1 MKLPLVFLAFAN
13 DKDNHLPL
21 LEEERKA
28 ITAELIPLA
37 SKQYFQLFSEPS
49 ATTEDLSRYVAEFK
63 DRVLLFHYGGHA
75 ESDKVFLT
83 DQAGDSS
90 GLAQLLGLQSDLKL
104 VFLNGC
110 STREQVEM
118 LFLAGVPAVIAT
130 SVPIADAAARAF
142 AGIFYKA
149 LATKYSLEEAFK
161 LAAADYLLK
170 KGEAV
175 GIYRGIGPSKD
186 AEKEESLPWGLY
198 IQPDREDVLQWKL
211 PVESQSSVIVRG
223 GEFRYQGSRSINQK
237 LIETIANATMPYAE
251 DVRSLIEEARAKE
264 RAPKIRDLRVA
275 VIDSF
280 PTPIGTHLRKLLL
293 SEEIST
299 TRLAK
304 IINVYQV
311 AGKILAFIMMSQ
323 LWDECYKNKKFK
335 WPEGSLGVIQDYFDL
350 DADVEQRYNYIVLT
364 KAISDAL
371 LENQVEPFIEEFKQ
385 LQEEFYQDSNF
396 YSAHLFLE
404 EMKEELRGSITADE
418 IESFCVQAEDHLCE
432 LFKHIGFSA
441 KYTLATIKNIDLLK
455 RRHEEPKYRHHLVIL
470 DKITA
475 AFGVLDET
483 IVTPEYTDN
492 QSVVLLKD
500 EEAVHPY
507 LNLSPFIIDENA
519 LLGQNNSKLFFF
531 RFRENQAL
539 RYILFDNLK
548 DELLISSEKYEEVY
562 TQFINFLRS
571 IELG

>member
-13 DKDNHLPL
+13 DKDDHLPL

-37 SKQYFQLFSEPS
+37 SKQYFQLFTEPS

-63 DRVLLFHYGGHA
+63 DRILVFHYGGHA
-75 ESDKVFLT
+75 DSDKIFLA
-83 DQAGDSS
+83 DQVANPG

-110 STREQVEM
+110 STREQVEL
-118 LFLAGVPAVIAT
+118 LFEAGVPAVIAT
-130 SVPIADAAARAF
+130 TVPIADTAAKAF
-142 AGIFYKA
+142 ANIFYKA
-149 LATKYSLEEAFK
+149 LATQHNLEEAFK
-161 LAAADYLLK
+161 LAAADYFLK
-170 KGEAV
+170 AGEAV
-175 GIYRGIGPSKD
+175 GIYRGIGPQV
-186 AEKEESLPWGLY
+186 EKEDRLPWGLY
-198 IQPDREDVLQWKL
+198 IQEDQESVLQWKL
-211 PVESQSSVIVRG
+211 PIESQASIIVRG
-223 GEFRYQGSRSINQK
+223 GGYSYQGSRSINQK

-251 DVRSLIEEARAKE
+251 DVRSLIEEARAKQRE
-264 RAPKIRDLRVA
+264 PKIRDLRVA

-299 TRLAK
+299 VRLGK

-323 LWDECYKNKKFK
+323 LWDEVHKAKKFK
-335 WPEGSLGVIQDYFDL
+335 WPKGALKVIQDYFDL
-350 DADVEQRYNYIVLT
+350 EPDVEQRYNYIVLT
-364 KAISDAL
+364 KAISDSL
-371 LENQVEPFIEEFKQ
+371 LENKIEPFIEEFKQ

-404 EMKEELRGSITADE
+404 EMKDELRSPIAADE

-455 RRHEEPKYRHHLVIL
+455 SRHEDPQYRHHMVIL

-483 IVTPEYTDN
+483 IVTPDYTDN
-492 QSVVLLKD
+492 LSVVLLKN
-500 EEAVHPY
+500 EEEVHPY

-531 RFRENQAL
+531 RFREDKTL
-539 RYILFDNLK
+539 RYILFDNLN
-548 DELLISSEKYEEVY
+548 DELLISPEKYEEVY
-562 TQFINFLRS
+562 TQFTNFLRI

>member
-28 ITAELIPLA
+28 ITATLIPLA
-37 SKQYFQLFSEPS
+37 SKQYFQLFSEPA
-49 ATTEDLSRYVAEFK
+49 ATTSDLSRYVAEFK
-63 DRVLLFHYGGHA
+63 DRIQLFHYGGHA
-75 ESDKVFLT
+75 ESDKIFLA
-83 DQAGDSS
+83 DQAADSG
-90 GLAQLLGLQSDLKL
+90 GLASLLGLQSDVQV

-110 STREQVEM
+110 STRQQVKA
-118 LFLAGVPAVIAT
+118 LFEAGVPAVIAT
-130 SVPIADAAARAF
+130 SIPIADTAAKEF
-142 AGIFYKA
+142 ADIFYKA
-149 LATKYSLEEAFK
+149 LATKHSLEEAFK

-175 GIYRGIGPSKD
+175 GIYRGIG
-186 AEKEESLPWGLY
+186 AKETDQEDETLPWGLY
-198 IQPDREDVLQWKL
+198 IQPDQEEVLQWKL

-299 TRLAK
+299 TRLGK

-323 LWDECYKNKKFK
+323 LWDECYKNKQFK
-335 WPEGSLGVIQDYFDL
+335 WPAGALKEIQDYFDL
-350 DADVEQRYNYIVLT
+350 EPDLEQRYNYIALT
-364 KAISDAL
+364 KAISDTFVA
-371 LENQVEPFIEEFKQ
+371 NNVEPFIEEFKQ
-385 LQEEFYQDSNF
+385 LQEEFYQDSQF
-396 YSAHLFLE
+396 YSAHVFLE
-404 EMKEELRGSITADE
+404 EMKDELRTPIAADE

-455 RRHEEPKYRHHLVIL
+455 RRHEEPRYRHHLVIL

-475 AFGVLDET
+475 AFGVLDEA
-483 IVTPEYTDN
+483 IVTPDYTDN
-492 QSVVLLKD
+492 QSVVLLKN

-531 RFRENQAL
+531 RYREKSAL

>member
-13 DKDNHLPL
+13 VKDNHLPL

-37 SKQYFQLFSEPS
+37 SKQFFQLFTESS
-49 ATTEDLSRYVAEFK
+49 ATTKDLSRYVAEFK

-75 ESDKVFLT
+75 ESDKIFLS
-83 DQAGDSS
+83 DQAASS
-90 GLAQLLGLQSDLKL
+90 GGLAQLLGLQSDLKL

-110 STREQVEM
+110 STREQVEL
-118 LFLAGVPAVIAT
+118 LFQAGIPAVVAT
-130 SVPIADAAARAF
+130 SVPVEDAAAKEF
-142 AGIFYKA
+142 ATIFYKA
-149 LATKYSLEEAFK
+149 LATRHNLEEAFK
-161 LAAADYLLK
+161 LAAADYFLK
-170 KGEAV
+170 AGEAV
-175 GIYRGIGPSKD
+175 GIYRGIGP
-186 AEKEESLPWGLY
+186 AGETKETHPWGLY
-198 IQPDREDVLQWKL
+198 IQPDQEAVLQWKL
-211 PVESQSSVIVRG
+211 PIESQASIIVRG
-223 GEFRYQGSRSINQK
+223 GGFTYQGAKSINQK
-237 LIETIANATMPYAE
+237 LIETIANATLPYSE
-251 DVRSLIEEARAKE
+251 NVRSLIEEARAKE
-264 RAPKIRDLRVA
+264 REPKIRDLRVA

-299 TRLAK
+299 TRLEK

-323 LWDECYKNKKFK
+323 LWDECHQAKKFK
-335 WPEGSLGVIQDYFDL
+335 WPPAALKEIQRYFDL
-350 DADVEQRYNYIVLT
+350 SPELEQRYNYIVLT
-364 KAISDAL
+364 KAISDVL
-371 LENQVEPFIEEFKQ
+371 VENKVEPFIEEFKP

-404 EMKEELRGSITADE
+404 EMKEELQTPIAADE
-418 IESFCVQAEDHLCE
+418 IESFCVQAENHLCE

-441 KYTLATIKNIDLLK
+441 KYTLATVKNINLLK
-455 RRHEEPKYRHHLVIL
+455 KRHQAPTFEHRVVIL

-483 IVTPEYTDN
+483 VTKSAFTDS
-492 QSVVLLKD
+492 QSVVLLKN
-500 EEAVHPY
+500 EEELHPF

-519 LLGQNNSKLFFF
+519 LLKQNNSKLFFF
-531 RFRENQAL
+531 RFREKQAL
-539 RYILFDNLK
+539 KYILFDNLK
-548 DELLISSEKYEEVY
+548 DELIISPERYGEVY
-562 TQFINFLRS
+562 TQFTNFLRI

>member
-37 SKQYFQLFSEPS
+37 SKQYFQLFTEPS
-49 ATTEDLSRYVAEFK
+49 ATTQDLSRYVAEFK
-63 DRVLLFHYGGHA
+63 DRILLFHYGGHA
-75 ESDKVFLT
+75 ESDKIFLA
-83 DQAGDSS
+83 DQVADSS

-110 STREQVEM
+110 STREQVEA
-118 LFLAGVPAVIAT
+118 LFDAGVPAVIAT
-130 SVPIADAAARAF
+130 TVPIADTAAREF
-142 AGIFYKA
+142 AAIFYKA
-149 LATKYSLEEAFK
+149 LATQHTLEEAFK

-170 KGEAV
+170 MGEAV
-175 GIYRGIGPSKD
+175 GIYRGIGPSRD
-186 AEKEESLPWGLY
+186 PEKEETLPWGLY
-198 IQPDREDVLQWKL
+198 IQPDQEEVLQWKL

-223 GEFRYQGSRSINQK
+223 GEFRYQGARSINQM

-251 DVRSLIEEARAKE
+251 DVRSLIEDARAKE

-335 WPEGSLGVIQDYFDL
+335 WPKGALKVIQDYFDL
-350 DADVEQRYNYIVLT
+350 EPDLEQRYNYIALT
-364 KAISDAL
+364 KAISDAFV
-371 LENQVEPFIEEFKQ
+371 ENNVEPFIEEFKQ
-385 LQEEFYQDSNF
+385 LQEEFYQDSKF

-404 EMKEELRGSITADE
+404 EMKDELRGSIAADE

-441 KYTLATIKNIDLLK
+441 KYTLATVKNIDLLK
-455 RRHEEPKYRHHLVIL
+455 RRHEQPRYRHHLVIL

-531 RFRENQAL
+531 RFRENKAL

-548 DELLISSEKYEEVY
+548 DELVISSEKYEEVY

>member
-13 DKDNHLPL
+13 VNDKHLPL

-28 ITAELIPLA
+28 ITTELVPLA
-37 SKQYFQLFSEPS
+37 SKQYFQLFSEAS
-49 ATTEDLSRYVAEFK
+49 ATTKDLSRYVAEFK
-63 DRVLLFHYGGHA
+63 DRILLFHYGGHA
-75 ESDKVFLT
+75 ESDKIFLT
-83 DQAGDSS
+83 DQAANSG
-90 GLAQLLGLQSDLKL
+90 GLAQLLGLQTDLKL

-110 STREQVEM
+110 STRQQVEL
-118 LFLAGVPAVIAT
+118 LFEAGIPAVIAT
-130 SVPIADAAARAF
+130 SVPVEDKAAQEF
-142 AGIFYKA
+142 ATIFYKA
-149 LATKYSLEEAFK
+149 LATQHALEDAFK

-170 KGEAV
+170 AGEAV
-175 GIYRGIGPSKD
+175 GIYRGIGP
-186 AEKEESLPWGLY
+186 AQTPEEPLPWGLY
-198 IQPDREDVLQWKL
+198 IQAEQEQVLQWKL
-211 PVESQSSVIVRG
+211 PIESQASIIVRG
-223 GEFRYQGSRSINQK
+223 GGFKYQGAQSINQK
-237 LIETIANATMPYAE
+237 LIETIANATMPFSE
-251 DVRSLIEEARAKE
+251 NVRSLIEEARAKQ

-299 TRLAK
+299 TRLEK

-323 LWDECYKNKKFK
+323 VWDECHKAKDFK
-335 WPEGSLGVIQDYFDL
+335 WPPLALKAIQGYFDL
-350 DADVEQRYNYIVLT
+350 APEVEQRYNYIVLT
-364 KAISDAL
+364 KAISDVLVA
-371 LENQVEPFIEEFKQ
+371 NQVEPFIEEFKA
-385 LQEEFYQDSNF
+385 LQEEFYQDSQF

-404 EMKEELRGSITADE
+404 ETKEELQTPIAADE

-432 LFKHIGFSA
+432 LFQHIGFSA
-441 KYTLATIKNIDLLK
+441 NYTLATVKNINLLK
-455 RRHEEPKYRHHLVIL
+455 KRHEAPKFQHRLVIL

-483 IVTPEYTDN
+483 LTTQKYTDS
-492 QSVVLLKD
+492 QSVVLLKN
-500 EEAVHPY
+500 EEELHPF

-531 RFRENQAL
+531 RFRGKEAL
-539 RYILFDNLK
+539 RFILFDNLK
-548 DELLISSEKYEEVY
+548 DELMISPAKYEEVY
-562 TQFINFLRS
+562 TQFTNFLRI

>member
-1 MKLPLVFLAFAN
+1 
-13 DKDNHLPL
+13 
-21 LEEERKA
+21 
-28 ITAELIPLA
+28 
-37 SKQYFQLFSEPS
+37 
-49 ATTEDLSRYVAEFK
+49 VAEFK
-63 DRVLLFHYGGHA
+63 DRVLVFHYGGHA
-75 ESDKVFLT
+75 DSDKIFLA
-83 DQAGDSS
+83 DQAANSG

-110 STREQVEM
+110 STREQVEL
-118 LFLAGVPAVIAT
+118 LFEAGIPAVIAT
-130 SVPIADAAARAF
+130 TVPIADTAAKAF
-142 AGIFYKA
+142 ASIFYKA
-149 LATKYSLEEAFK
+149 LATQHNLEEAFK
-161 LAAADYLLK
+161 LAAADYFLK
-170 KGEAV
+170 AGEAV
-175 GIYRGIGPSKD
+175 GIYRGIGSQV
-186 AEKEESLPWGLY
+186 EEEERLPWGLY
-198 IQPDREDVLQWKL
+198 IQEDQESVLQWKL
-211 PVESQSSVIVRG
+211 PIESQASIIVRG
-223 GEFRYQGSRSINQK
+223 GGYSYQGSRSINQK

-251 DVRSLIEEARAKE
+251 DVRSLIEEARAKQRE
-264 RAPKIRDLRVA
+264 PKIRDLRVA

-299 TRLAK
+299 IRLEK

-323 LWDECYKNKKFK
+323 LWDEVHKAKKFK
-335 WPEGSLGVIQDYFDL
+335 WPKGALKVIQDYFDL
-350 DADVEQRYNYIVLT
+350 EPDVEQRYNYIVLT
-364 KAISDAL
+364 KAISDSL
-371 LENQVEPFIEEFKQ
+371 LENKIEPFIAEFKQ

-404 EMKEELRGSITADE
+404 EMKEELRSAIAADE

-455 RRHEEPKYRHHLVIL
+455 NRHEDPKYRHHMVIL

-483 IVTPEYTDN
+483 LITPDYTDN
-492 QSVVLLKD
+492 LSVVLLKN
-500 EEAVHPY
+500 EEEVHPY

-531 RFRENQAL
+531 RFREDKTL

-548 DELLISSEKYEEVY
+548 DELLISPEKYEEVY
-562 TQFINFLRS
+562 TQFTNFLRI

>member
-13 DKDNHLPL
+13 DKDDHLPL

-37 SKQYFQLFSEPS
+37 SKQYFQLFTEPS
-49 ATTEDLSRYVAEFK
+49 VTTEDLSRYVAEFK
-63 DRVLLFHYGGHA
+63 DRVLVFHYGGHA
-75 ESDKVFLT
+75 DSDKIFLA
-83 DQAGDSS
+83 DQAANSG

-110 STREQVEM
+110 STREQVEL
-118 LFLAGVPAVIAT
+118 LFEAGIPAVIAT
-130 SVPIADAAARAF
+130 TVPIADTAAKAF
-142 AGIFYKA
+142 ASIFYKA
-149 LATKYSLEEAFK
+149 LATQHNLEEAFK
-161 LAAADYLLK
+161 LAAADYFLK
-170 KGEAV
+170 AGEAV
-175 GIYRGIGPSKD
+175 GIYRGIGSQV
-186 AEKEESLPWGLY
+186 EEEERLPWGLY
-198 IQPDREDVLQWKL
+198 IQEDQESVLQWKL
-211 PVESQSSVIVRG
+211 PIESQASIIVRG
-223 GEFRYQGSRSINQK
+223 GGYSYQGSRSINQK

-251 DVRSLIEEARAKE
+251 DVRSLIEEARAKQRE
-264 RAPKIRDLRVA
+264 PKIRDLRVA

-299 TRLAK
+299 IRLEK

-323 LWDECYKNKKFK
+323 LWDEVHKAKKFK
-335 WPEGSLGVIQDYFDL
+335 WPKGALKVIQDYFDL
-350 DADVEQRYNYIVLT
+350 EPDVEQRYNYIVLT
-364 KAISDAL
+364 KAISDSL
-371 LENQVEPFIEEFKQ
+371 LENKIEPFIAEFKQ

-404 EMKEELRGSITADE
+404 EMKEELRSAIAADE

-455 RRHEEPKYRHHLVIL
+455 NRHEDPKYRHHMVIL

-483 IVTPEYTDN
+483 LITPDYTDN
-492 QSVVLLKD
+492 LSVVLLKN
-500 EEAVHPY
+500 EEEVHPY

-531 RFRENQAL
+531 RFREDKTL

-548 DELLISSEKYEEVY
+548 DELLISPEKYEEVY
-562 TQFINFLRS
+562 TQFTNFLRI

>member
-13 DKDNHLPL
+13 DKDDHLPL

-37 SKQYFQLFSEPS
+37 SKQYFQLFTEPS

-63 DRVLLFHYGGHA
+63 DRVLVFHYGGHA
-75 ESDKVFLT
+75 DSDKIFLA
-83 DQAGDSS
+83 DQAANSG

-110 STREQVEM
+110 STREQVEL
-118 LFLAGVPAVIAT
+118 LFEAGIPAVIAT
-130 SVPIADAAARAF
+130 TVPIADTAAKAF
-142 AGIFYKA
+142 ASIFYKA
-149 LATKYSLEEAFK
+149 LATQHNLEEAFK
-161 LAAADYLLK
+161 LAAADYFLK
-170 KGEAV
+170 AGEAV
-175 GIYRGIGPSKD
+175 GIYRGIGSQV
-186 AEKEESLPWGLY
+186 EEEERLPWGLY
-198 IQPDREDVLQWKL
+198 IQEDQESVLQWKL
-211 PVESQSSVIVRG
+211 PIESQASIIVRG
-223 GEFRYQGSRSINQK
+223 GGYSYQGSRSINQK

-251 DVRSLIEEARAKE
+251 DVRSLIEEARAKQRE
-264 RAPKIRDLRVA
+264 PKIRDLRVA

-299 TRLAK
+299 IRLEK

-323 LWDECYKNKKFK
+323 LWDEVHKAKKFK
-335 WPEGSLGVIQDYFDL
+335 WPKGALKVIQDYFDL
-350 DADVEQRYNYIVLT
+350 EPDVEQRYNYIVLT
-364 KAISDAL
+364 KAISDSL
-371 LENQVEPFIEEFKQ
+371 LENKIEPFIAEFKQ

-404 EMKEELRGSITADE
+404 EMKEELRSAIAADE

-455 RRHEEPKYRHHLVIL
+455 NRHEDPKYRHHMVIL

-483 IVTPEYTDN
+483 LITPDYTDN
-492 QSVVLLKD
+492 LSVVLLKN
-500 EEAVHPY
+500 EEEVHPY

-531 RFRENQAL
+531 RFREDKTL

-548 DELLISSEKYEEVY
+548 DELLISPEKYEEVY
-562 TQFINFLRS
+562 TQFTNFLRI